1 MPTPLGHGRAARWI
15 LPADSRERADH
26 GAFLTHP
33 RCRAFALMM
42 AVALAACGG
51 SGESPTGPDGGED
64 TRVVLTDPS
73 FSTDI
78 QEIIQRRGCSAS
90 QCHGS
95 GTGEM
100 TLTSSAATNYSAWV
114 DVEAVSEP
122 SFLRVEP
129 GDPENSYVIIKLEG
143 RQSVGARMP
152 LGAPPLDDID
162 LTNIRNWI
170 SQGAQNN

>member
-1 MPTPLGHGRAARWI
+1 MA
-15 LPADSRERADH
+15 
-26 GAFLTHP
+26 
-33 RCRAFALMM
+33 
-42 AVALAACGG
+42 AVASLATCGG
-51 SGESPTGPDGGED
+51 GEQSPMGPDGGED

-95 GTGEM
+95 GAGEM
-100 TLTSSAATNYSAWV
+100 TLTNSASTNHSAWV
-114 DVEAVSEP
+114 GVEAASEP

-129 GDPENSYVIIKLEG
+129 GDPENSYVVIKLEG

-152 LGAPPLDDID
+152 LNAPILDDID
-162 LTNIRNWI
+162 LANIRNWI
-170 SQGAQNN
+170 SLGAQNN